1 MKKLFKNL
9 TFWVLASITA
19 GILVG
24 YISPIT
30 GVAMQPLGKYF
41 IDIVKLFIS
50 PIILLTIVSGICGMS
65 DLKKVGKIGGKAIL
79 YFEIVTT
86 LALLIGVVV
95 AFIIQPGAQVDT
107 THIQK
112 ADISQ
117 YQKGAASFSW
127 ASFFKTNITIQILIF
142 AILAGLVI
150 SKLKHRAFI
159 ISKINWAS
167 KYVFKALHYVM
178 YLAPIGAFGGMAYT
192 IGKYGVSTLLPL
204 MKLMACV
211 YITMALFVLF
221 ILGAVLKYCKVNIFS
236 FLNYIKK
243 ELLIVLGT
251 SSSEAALPS
260 LMEKLEKMGCAK
272 SVVGLVIPA
281 GYSFNLDGT
290 SIYLS
295 MAIIFLA
302 QVFHIHLSLEQI
314 FTIIAIL
321 MITSKGAAGVTGS
334 GFIVLSST
342 LTATNLIPVEG
353 LALLLGVDRFMSEAR
368 AITNII
374 GNGIAAIYISHTE
387 KLLDH
392 HKMHKAFTKESPLDE
407 LP

>member
-1 MKKLFKNL
+1 LKKLFKNL

-24 YISPIT
+24 YISPST

-41 IDIVKLFIS
+41 IDVVKLFIN
-50 PIILLTIVSGICGMS
+50 PIILLTIITGICGMS

-86 LALLIGVVV
+86 IALVIGVVV
-95 AFIIQPGAQVDT
+95 AYVIQPGAHVDT
-107 THIQK
+107 SHIQK
-112 ADISQ
+112 ADISAYKQ
-117 YQKGAASFSW
+117 GAATFSW
-127 ASFFKTNITIQILIF
+127 SSFFKSNITIQVLIF
-142 AILAGLVI
+142 AILAGVVI
-150 SKLKHRAFI
+150 SKLKNRAFI

-167 KYVFKALHYVM
+167 KYVFKGLHFVM

-211 YITMALFVLF
+211 YITMALFVIF

-260 LMEKLEKMGCAK
+260 LMEKLEKMGCSK
-272 SVVGLVIPA
+272 SVVGLVVPT

-295 MAIIFLA
+295 MAVIFIA
-302 QVFHIHLSLEQI
+302 QLYNVQLSSAELVTMI
-314 FTIIAIL
+314 FIL
-321 MITSKGAAGVTGS
+321 MLTSKGAAGVTGS
-334 GFIVLSST
+334 GFIVLAST
-342 LTATNLIPVEG
+342 LATLQKIPIEG
-353 LALLLGVDRFMSEAR
+353 LAFLLGVDKFMSEAR
-368 AITNII
+368 ALTNII
-374 GNGIAAIYISHTE
+374 GNSVATVFIAKTE
-387 KLLDH
+387 GENIKL
-392 HKMHKAFTKESPLDE
+392 
-407 LP
+407 